1 MKDTWKLDATEVCQ
15 SDKCCFHQHF
25 SPDLKIKVLWFPLLV
40 KLVLTRVYFKK
51 QKVILL
57 ERFSKLASYSKMIS
71 QIYISCPKNVLP
83 LLFAKTKLGFNK
95 HFSSLSD
102 THVPG
107 THVHHIVWFFF
118 YSFHNLQEN
127 SVRHIFHPPNGRQ
140 GRALSEEDLIVLAQ
154 CTGSSEARHFL
165 AAFFSF
171 PWALKRGNSGHVDQN
186 SPKIHQAARCHFLS
200 AFACFVFLLTAVLM
214 WLLLYRLTKIINFWT
229 YI

>member
-118 YSFHNLQEN
+118 IASITCKKTLWDIFFTHRMAVKAEHCQRKTWLSWHNALGQ
-127 SVRHIFHPPNGRQ
+127 VR
-140 GRALSEEDLIVLAQ
+140 LV
-154 CTGSSEARHFL
+154 TSSRR
-165 AAFFSF
+165 SF
-171 PWALKRGNSGHVDQN
+171 PSLELLKEE
-186 SPKIHQAARCHFLS
+186 AA
-200 AFACFVFLLTAVLM
+200 VMLTKTPRKYIRRLGAIFC
-214 WLLLYRLTKIINFWT
+214 LLLLALCFY
-229 YI
+229 